1 MKSPTSPS
9 PDAPQSAIK
18 TPSLVLLAL
27 IAAINPM
34 AMGMFV
40 PSMPSI
46 AAEFGTSYSQV
57 QLGLSLFFASTA
69 IAQLIIGPLSDQY
82 GRRPVL
88 LWSMTIF
95 IIGTLATYLAA
106 SLLPLLMGRAL
117 QAAGAAG
124 IVISRAIVRD
134 TSPPHKAASLI
145 GYVTMGMAIAPML
158 GPALGGLL
166 DEHFGW
172 RASFMLLGVFGVA
185 VSGLIYFSLEETNT
199 NRGMP
204 FSRQF
209 TQYGKLLRDGAFWS
223 YVAVAA
229 FTSCIFFAFLG
240 GAPALADKVLG
251 LSPSVYG
258 AYFGITAL
266 GYAIGNFISGRK
278 SEQLGL
284 AFMLGIGGL
293 IALLGAAT
301 PFIFFQL
308 GLFSTA
314 TLFGPAIF
322 IGIGNGM
329 VLPSAVA
336 GCVLAQPNS
345 AGAASGLLGAL
356 QIGSGAIASS
366 LAGHAVG
373 ANGTQVEPFLL
384 VVTIIAA
391 ISIICIYHAIRRG
404 SPSNA

>member
-1 MKSPTSPS
+1 ME
-9 PDAPQSAIK
+9 

-46 AAEFGTSYSQV
+46 AAEFGESYSQV
-57 QLGLSLFFASTA
+57 QLGLSLFFACTA

-88 LWSMTIF
+88 LWSMIIF
-95 IIGTLATYLAA
+95 IFGTLVTYFAA
-106 SLLPLLMGRAL
+106 SLLPLLIGRAL
-117 QAAGAAG
+117 QAGGAAG

-166 DEHFGW
+166 DEHYGW
-172 RASFMLLGVFGVA
+172 RASFLLLGVFGFGVLG
-185 VSGLIYFSLEETNT
+185 VIYFSLEETNA
-199 NRGMP
+199 NRGIP
-204 FSRQF
+204 LAKQFS
-209 TQYGKLLRDGAFWS
+209 QYGKLLSDGAFWS

-240 GAPALADKVLG
+240 GAPAIANEVLG

-284 AFMLGIGGL
+284 SFMMGIGGMF
-293 IALLGAAT
+293 ALLGAMV
-301 PFIFFQL
+301 PYILFQFD
-308 GLFSTA
+308 LFSTL

-373 ANGTQVEPFLL
+373 ADGMQVGPFLNL
-384 VVTIIAA
+384 MTVIAA
-391 ISIICIYHAIRRG
+391 ISIICIFIAIRKG
-404 SPSNA
+404 KPINA

>member
-1 MKSPTSPS
+1 MKT
-9 PDAPQSAIK
+9 PQHHTPQTEPLAIK

-34 AMGMFV
+34 AMSMFV

-82 GRRPVL
+82 GRRSVL
-88 LWSMTIF
+88 LWSMVIF
-95 IIGTLATYLAA
+95 IIGTLATYLAD
-106 SLLPLLMGRAL
+106 SLLPLLMGRVL
-117 QAAGAAG
+117 QASGAAG

-134 TSPPHKAASLI
+134 TTQPHKAASLI

-166 DEHFGW
+166 DELYGW
-172 RASFMLLGVFGVA
+172 RTSFLLLGVFGVA
-185 VSGLIYFSLEETNT
+185 VFGYIFFALEETNT
-199 NRGMP
+199 NRGIP
-204 FSRQF
+204 FATQF
-209 TQYGKLLRDGAFWS
+209 TQYGKLLRDGSFWA

-240 GAPALADKVLG
+240 GAPALANKVLG

-293 IALLGAAT
+293 VALLGAIT
-301 PFIFFQL
+301 PYIFFQF
-308 GLFSTA
+308 GMFSTA

-336 GCVLAQPNS
+336 GCVLARPNS

-373 ANGTQVEPFLL
+373 ANGSNVEPFLL
-384 VVTIIAA
+384 LITLIAA
-391 ISIICIYHAIRRG
+391 ISIISIYVTIRRG
-404 SPSNA
+404 ARNHA